1 MGCLFA
7 LLTGLFPRV
16 GLVLVWI
23 FTSEIDRA
31 YDSVILPLLGLIFL
45 PLTTLVYALLWNPA
59 GGVEGIEWFWVA
71 LAFLLDVGAV
81 GGAALAQ
88 RRLAPGARP
97 QVAAPQHHDVGR
109 HAPEVAGVR
118 SRSRPPIAPAFT
130 QAQGTVSRRMA
141 AAVTTKTTELG
152 DSRVRLE
159 VEVPSEALEL
169 GCATPPPSWAVRCA
183 CPASAPARCRATWC
197 CARSA
202 ARP

>member
-1 MGCLFA
+1 M
-7 LLTGLFPRV
+7 

-81 GGAALAQ
+81 GGGALAQ

-97 QVAAPQHHDVGR
+97 QVAAPQHHDVGQI
-109 HAPEVAGVR
+109 A
-118 SRSRPPIAPAFT
+118 SRSGRSGHDPGRRSLKAFT

-152 DSRVRLE
+152 DSRVR
-159 VEVPSEALEL
+159 
-169 GCATPPPSWAVRCA
+169 WRW
-183 CPASAPARCRATWC
+183 RCRA
-197 CARSA
+197 RRSSSA
-202 ARP
+202 AQRRRRAGP